1 MLESPLHEHHL
12 LRFHVE
18 ILDKPFHDQEK
29 TAEVSFFDESDK
41 KVAVHHFGVVDKEEI
56 YDKISRGEDLIL
68 NKCYILN
75 FSLSEYRTRLGLED
89 HAVIKLKGLLAKKAF
104 FDCDVTTDFSYADL
118 EGEQATFE
126 SAIFG
131 NGRTNFSNANF
142 NHGKV
147 SFKRSKFGSG
157 STSFQS
163 VRFGDG
169 AISFNNAN
177 FGTGDLNFVDVD
189 FSNGDVDFKNTYFGD
204 GNVDFKFAKFSK
216 GDVTFERASFGNGKK
231 DFKNV
236 EFGGGRIDFRR
247 IEFNDGDV
255 SFEGV
260 EFGEGKVTFR
270 NSVFGKGHKSFEQ
283 ADFGKGT
290 VQFDQVE
297 FGTGSLSFNRSRAG
311 TISFK
316 GCPLNCYTDLRFGQ
330 CALADLS
337 NTIVRDIL
345 DVKPEN
351 EKVVIQAM
359 NMVDMRIL
367 GRIFIDWRANDVFDL
382 VYNQKDTSLFQKSE
396 QFRIL
401 KENFRNNGQYED
413 EDGAYLE
420 FKRCESKA
428 SLEEGLSKGTKGAL
442 KAYPMYY
449 FQKYVFD
456 FIGRYATAP
465 TRVLANA
472 LFAVFLFSLIYYAG
486 TTFSP
491 HIHGS
496 IGGIGA
502 IVSTLPPELNHE
514 YEFWNSLYYSF
525 ITFFTIGYGDYIPV
539 GYLKAVAAFEG
550 FTGVFLMSYFTVAF
564 VRKILR

>member
-1 MLESPLHEHHL
+1 MLENPLHEHHL

-18 ILDKPFHDQEK
+18 IHDKVFHDHQQ
-29 TAEVSFFDESDK
+29 TAEISFFDENDK
-41 KVAVHHFGVVDKEEI
+41 KVAVHRFGVVNKEEI
-56 YDKISRGEDLIL
+56 YSMIRKGELL
-68 NKCYILN
+68 NLNSAYIKN
-75 FSLSEYRTRLGLED
+75 FSLTEYRALQGLDD
-89 HAVIKLKGLLAKKAF
+89 HALVKLKGFLAKRSF
-104 FDCDVTTDFSYADL
+104 FDCDVTTDFSYADF
-118 EGEQATFE
+118 EGDQALFE

-131 NGRTNFSNANF
+131 NGRTNFSNSNF
-142 NHGKV
+142 NHGQV
-147 SFKRSKFGSG
+147 SFKRAKFGSG

-163 VRFGDG
+163 VKFGDG
-169 AISFNNAN
+169 VISFNNAN

-189 FSNGDVDFKNTYFGD
+189 FSSGDVDFKNTYFGD
-204 GNVDFKFAKFSK
+204 GQVDFKFAKFSK
-216 GDVTFERASFGNGKK
+216 GDITFERACFGKGRK

-270 NSVFGKGHKSFEQ
+270 NSTFGQGHKSFQ
-283 ADFGKGT
+283 QTDFGTGDT
-290 VQFDQVE
+290 QFDQVD
-297 FGTGSLSFNRSRAG
+297 FGTGSLSFNRAKAVH
-311 TISFK
+311 ISFK
-316 GCPLNCYTDLRFGQ
+316 GCPLNCYIDLRFGQ
-330 CALADLS
+330 CAMADLS
-337 NTIVRDIL
+337 NTIVRDIV

-359 NMVDMRIL
+359 NLVDMRIL

-382 VYNQKDTSLFQKSE
+382 IYNQKTTSLFQKAE

-428 SLEEGLSKGTKGAL
+428 SLEEGLKLGTMGAL
-442 KAYPMYY
+442 KAYPPYY

-472 LFAVFLFSLIYYAG
+472 IFAVTLFSIIYYTG
-486 TTFSP
+486 TTFFP
-491 HIHGS
+491 HS
-496 IGGIGA
+496 LGA
-502 IVSTLPPELNHE
+502 VVSTLPPELNHE

-539 GYLKAVAAFEG
+539 GYLKAVSAFEG

>member
-18 ILDKPFHDQEK
+18 FQDKPFHGRNQC
-29 TAEVSFFDESDK
+29 AEVSFFDENDK
-41 KVAVHHFGVVDKEEI
+41 KVAVHRFGVVSKEEL
-56 YDKISRGEDLIL
+56 YLKIEREEELLLDG
-68 NKCYILN
+68 CYVLN
-75 FSLSEYRTRLGLED
+75 FSLSEYRTLHGLEE
-89 HAVIKLKGLLAKKAF
+89 HASVKLKGWHAQRAF
-104 FDCDVTTDFSYADL
+104 FDCDVTTDFSYAEF
-118 EGEQATFE
+118 EGDQAIFE

-131 NGRTNFSNANF
+131 NGRTNFANANF

-147 SFKRSKFGSG
+147 SFKRTKFGSG

-163 VRFGDG
+163 VKFGDG
-169 AISFNNAN
+169 AVTFNNTN

-189 FSNGDVDFKNTYFGD
+189 FSSGDVDFKNTYFGD

-216 GDVTFERASFGNGKK
+216 GDITFERASFGKGRK

-247 IEFNDGDV
+247 IEFNNGDV

-260 EFGEGKVTFR
+260 EFGDGRVTFR
-270 NSVFGKGHKSFEQ
+270 NSVFGIGHKSFEQ
-283 ADFGKGT
+283 ADFGKGNAH
-290 VQFDQVE
+290 FDQVD
-297 FGTGSLSFNRSRAG
+297 FGTGSLSFNRAKADE
-311 TISFK
+311 ISFH
-316 GCPLNCYTDLRFGQ
+316 GCPLNCYTDFRFGQ
-330 CALADLS
+330 CAMADLT

-351 EKVVIQAM
+351 ENVVIQAM
-359 NMVDMRIL
+359 NFVDMRIL
-367 GRIFIDWRANDVFDL
+367 GRIFIDWRGNNVFDL
-382 VYNQKDTSLFQKSE
+382 IYNQKKTTLFQKAE

-428 SLEEGLSKGTKGAL
+428 SLEEGLKAGPRAAL
-442 KAYPMYY
+442 KAWPQYY

-472 LFAVFLFSLIYYAG
+472 LLAVTLFSLIYYAG
-486 TTFSP
+486 TTYSP
-491 HIHGS
+491 HGL
-496 IGGIGA
+496 GA
-502 IVSTLPPELNHE
+502 VVSTLPPELNHE